1 MTERDVLILNA
12 AEAVF
17 SRYGVSKTTMHDIAV
32 TAGVSRQTLY
42 NAYPNKKEILRAT
55 FRMGAH
61 KIMAAV
67 QTKWNEQHHLGEK
80 LDTFFELGPL
90 ALYDVIQSSPE
101 AADLIDG
108 LNTIAHDE
116 LIELSKIWIKM
127 FEDAISAHIPPDA
140 TSRFD
145 ISDLADFVYF
155 SSLNAKY
162 YSANRQVL
170 SSRLNILKA
179 SVLSLLEQPDT

>member
-32 TAGVSRQTLY
+32 AAGVSRQTLY

-55 FRMGAH
+55 FRMGAA

-67 QTKWNEQHHLGEK
+67 EEKWDQQQHLAEK

-108 LNTIAHDE
+108 INTIAHDE

-127 FEDAISAHIPPDA
+127 FEAAISAHIPPDSP
-140 TSRFD
+140 SRFN
-145 ISDLADFVYF
+145 INELADFVYF

-162 YSANRQVL
+162 YAANRHVL
-170 SSRLNILKA
+170 SSRLQILKA
-179 SVLSLLEQPDT
+179 SVLSMLENPAV